1 MKILILG
8 GTGFIGKNIADAL
21 IDFDTQKVGSKF
33 HNFLTDDG
41 RKVFDKD
48 YDVVVNCCGWYGG
61 IPFNK
66 IHGEKI
72 FKNNS
77 QINHNIRL
85 LAEEINPK
93 RYIKILSGCVYP
105 SLPGKMSEDVIKQ
118 DHEYHET
125 VKWSALANKDDIIK
139 LEQSDINYDVLVVTN
154 TYGPGEHLSFDK
166 SHIVGSVIN
175 KFLHSKNTI
184 EMFGTGRA
192 KRDFLFSKDLGEIV
206 KRIITNTSCT
216 KDIYNVSTGQTHEIR
231 DVVNLIK
238 EVLGP
243 SVSLTWGHPKDDGV
257 LEKSLSNSKLMDL
270 IGNFDFTSIREGIR
284 QTINYFK

>member
-1 MKILILG
+1 MKILVLG

-21 IDFDTQKVGSKF
+21 IDFNTQQVGSKF
-33 HNFLTDDG
+33 HNFLTGDG

-48 YDVVVNCCGWYGG
+48 YDVVINCCGWYGG

-72 FKNNS
+72 LKINS
-77 QINHNIRL
+77 QINRNIRL
-85 LAEEINPK
+85 LAEQINPK

-105 SLPGKMSEDVIKQ
+105 SLVGTMSEEVIKQ
-118 DHEYHET
+118 DYEYHET
-125 VKWSALANKDDIIK
+125 VKWSALANKDDIVK

-192 KRDFLFSKDLGEIV
+192 KRDFLFSKDLGKIV

-216 KDIYNVSTGQTHEIR
+216 KDVYNVSTGQTHEIR
-231 DVVNLIK
+231 YVVELIK
-238 EVLGP
+238 QVLGP
-243 SVSLTWGHPKDDGV
+243 SISLTWGHAKDDGV
-257 LEKSLSNSKLMDL
+257 LEKSLANTKLMNF
-270 IGNFDFTSIREGIR
+270 IGNFDFTSIREGIK